1 MIVELADITV
11 RPGQAAA
18 FAAAFAQAKRELM
31 DSVGFRGARLLSG
44 IENGDRLVLLVE
56 WDRLEDHLDGFRGSP
71 AFGRWRE
78 LIGPYFAAQPAV
90 EHFEVTGTAP

>member
-1 MIVELADITV
+1 
-11 RPGQAAA
+11 
-18 FAAAFAQAKRELM
+18 M